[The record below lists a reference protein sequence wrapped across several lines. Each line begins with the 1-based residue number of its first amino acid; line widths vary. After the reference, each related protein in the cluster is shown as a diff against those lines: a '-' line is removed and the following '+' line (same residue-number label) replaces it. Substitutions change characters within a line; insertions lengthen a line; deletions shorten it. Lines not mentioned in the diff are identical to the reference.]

1 MDACGWQQGREL
13 TDQTTQCIRPNG
25 RGSAVALLVATAALA
40 ACSQEV
46 VVETTFPDPLVEQ
59 IELDAGVY
67 YADELKNYDYT
78 EDLPGDVA
86 WSFTLGE
93 ANVKMFNRALGALFQ
108 ELVPV
113 DQPGGVG
120 EPFDRVDLVVAP
132 KVEAF
137 EFSLPR
143 QSRSDQYAVWI
154 KYTIAIL
161 EPDGTLFTEWPVSAY
176 GQADSRLFRGG
187 GAMEAAVVRAMRD
200 AIANIVIGL
209 PEEPNV
215 KAALSPEDVAPE
227 GALTEELAAEPLPAD
242 AVESEEEPL
251 EEAPVDDEATE
262 ESPAEEAGPEQV

>member
-1 MDACGWQQGREL
+1 MAM
-13 TDQTTQCIRPNG
+13 T
-25 RGSAVALLVATAALA
+25 ALA
-40 ACSQEV
+40 GCNQEV
-46 VVETTFPDPLVEQ
+46 VVQTTFPEPLVDK

-67 YADELKNYDYT
+67 YAEELKNYDYS
-78 EDLPGDVA
+78 EDLPGDVS

-215 KAALSPEDVAPE
+215 KAALSPEDAEPVDT
-227 GALTEELAAEPLPAD
+227 LTEELVAEPLPVD
-242 AVESEEEPL
+242 AVETEDERLQETP
-251 EEAPVDDEATE
+251 ADDEAME
-262 ESPAEEAGPEQV
+262 EIPADEART

>member
-1 MDACGWQQGREL
+1 MAM
-13 TDQTTQCIRPNG
+13 T
-25 RGSAVALLVATAALA
+25 ALA
-40 ACSQEV
+40 GCNQEV
-46 VVETTFPDPLVEQ
+46 VVQTTFPDPLVDE

-67 YADELKNYDYT
+67 YSEELKNYDYS

-120 EPFDRVDLVVAP
+120 EPFDRVDLVIAP

-215 KAALSPEDVAPE
+215 KAALSPEDAEPE
-227 GALTEELAAEPLPAD
+227 DALTEELVAEPLPVD
-242 AVESEEEPL
+242 AVETEDERL
-251 EEAPVDDEATE
+251 EETPADDEAME
-262 ESPAEEAGPEQV
+262 EIPADEPGPEQA

>member
-1 MDACGWQQGREL
+1 M
-13 TDQTTQCIRPNG
+13 T
-25 RGSAVALLVATAALA
+25 ALA
-40 ACSQEV
+40 GCNQKV
-46 VVETTFPDPLVEQ
+46 VVQTTFPDPLVDE

-67 YADELKNYDYT
+67 YSEELKNFDYS
-78 EDLPGDVA
+78 ENLPGDVV

-215 KAALSPEDVAPE
+215 KAALSPEDAEPE
-227 GALTEELAAEPLPAD
+227 DALTEELVAEPLPVD
-242 AVESEEEPL
+242 AVETEDERLQETP
-251 EEAPVDDEATE
+251 ADDEAME
-262 ESPAEEAGPEQV
+262 EIPADEPGPEQA

>member
-1 MDACGWQQGREL
+1 MAM
-13 TDQTTQCIRPNG
+13 N
-25 RGSAVALLVATAALA
+25 ALA
-40 ACSQEV
+40 GCNQEV
-46 VVETTFPDPLVEQ
+46 VVQTTFPDPLVNE

-67 YADELKNYDYT
+67 YAEELKNYDYS
-78 EDLPGDVA
+78 EDLPGDVS

-215 KAALSPEDVAPE
+215 KAALSPEDAEPVDN
-227 GALTEELAAEPLPAD
+227 LTEELVAEPLPVD
-242 AVESEEEPL
+242 AVETEDERL
-251 EEAPVDDEATE
+251 EETPLDDEATE
-262 ESPAEEAGPEQV
+262 EIPADEART

>member
-1 MDACGWQQGREL
+1 M
-13 TDQTTQCIRPNG
+13 TDQTTQQIRPSG
-25 RGSAVALLVATAALA
+25 RRAAVVLLVATLALTG
-40 ACSQEV
+40 CSQEV
-46 VVETTFPDPLVEQ
+46 VVQTTFPDPLVEE

-67 YADELKNYDYT
+67 FAEELKNYDYT
-78 EDLPGDVA
+78 EDLPGDVS

-120 EPFDRVDLVVAP
+120 APFDRVDLVVAP
-132 KVEAF
+132 KLEAF

-154 KYTIAIL
+154 KYTIAIH

-176 GQADSRLFRGG
+176 GQADSRLFRGS

-215 KAALSPEDVAPE
+215 KAALSPDDVQPE
-227 GALTEELAAEPLPAD
+227 GTATEELAAEPLPGD
-242 AVESEEEPL
+242 AVESEDEPAEELPGDT
-251 EEAPVDDEATE
+251 EGTE
-262 ESPAEEAGPEQV
+262 EIPAEEART